1 MVKCPNCGNTNDGD
15 AKFCETCGANLKSTI
30 STRSFPEKP
39 IKKESGMAQS
49 TKILIVICVIL
60 VAGLGITA
68 GALMQMN
75 KVGTVPVT
83 NNSSVSQSSNSTSS
97 NSQPTSSN
105 SQYKSFNNNII
116 YFQFPSS
123 WDVLPNTTNTMA
135 IVGFSDYPSFS
146 IYDESK
152 YGYTSLSDYVSS
164 SESQMTSNG
173 YTIQSE
179 QNKMI
184 DGLPAY
190 EIVYQG
196 ESSDGKMI
204 IQQMELVE
212 KSPGLQYFAL
222 VGVDNVNNYDQDNSA
237 FNQIMNSFKF
247 VS

>member
-1 MVKCPNCGNTNDGD
+1 MVKCQNCGQINDND
-15 AKFCETCGANLKSTI
+15 ATFCESCGTNLKTTI
-30 STRSFPEKP
+30 SKRSFPEKP
-39 IKKESGMAQS
+39 FKKESGMGQS
-49 TKILIVICVIL
+49 TKILIVVCVIL

-68 GALMQMN
+68 GALIEMN

-83 NNSSVSQSSNSTSS
+83 NNTSVSQSSN
-97 NSQPTSSN
+97 PTSSN
-105 SQYKSFNNNII
+105 SQYKTFNNNII

-123 WDVLPNTTNTMA
+123 WDVLPNNTNTMA

-146 IYDESK
+146 VYDESK
-152 YGYTSLSDYVSS
+152 YRYASLSDYVSS

-173 YTIQSE
+173 YTILSE

-204 IQQMELVE
+204 VQQMELVE
-212 KSPGLQYFAL
+212 KSPGSQYFAL

-237 FNQIMNSFKF
+237 FNQIINSLKF
-247 VS
+247 IS

>member
-83 NNSSVSQSSNSTSS
+83 NNSSVNQSSNPTSS

-152 YGYTSLSDYVSS
+152 Y
-164 SESQMTSNG
+164 G

-237 FNQIMNSFKF
+237 FNQIINSFKF